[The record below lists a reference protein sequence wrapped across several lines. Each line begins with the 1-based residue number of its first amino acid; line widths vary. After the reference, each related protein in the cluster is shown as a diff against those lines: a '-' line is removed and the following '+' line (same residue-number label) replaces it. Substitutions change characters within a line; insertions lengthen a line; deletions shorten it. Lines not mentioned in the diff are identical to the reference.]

1 MSDKQP
7 LYNSEDEQPVID
19 GLLDLTLKA
28 SVQQDEFNNG
38 FKMSI
43 GNSEVSLK
51 TTSEVVKNPDG
62 TISEETFVD
71 DNALVRA
78 ETLRTFVET
87 QNDMM
92 SSVKYSVERIGGKA
106 VPQFGG
112 MGYQSGTVV
121 TFVIDGCDATLG
133 TKLLPLFEKAGIKP
147 TVAVNPEFIVQ
158 GFGVKG
164 NGDTYNV
171 LSVTDIQKLRDNGYD
186 ICDTITPD
194 YQKSSNPDTLQNT
207 LDDSQLWMMRNG
219 LNSNVFLYPCAVDS
233 RIKSAI
239 KKMRQAAVRFDG
251 TGINGIEADAYE
263 LSVASVNAEGITL
276 VQEQMAEASSG
287 NVLFIVKLDSSAED
301 ADFAASLLIEQS
313 KSLNLR
319 CMNFQQA
326 VNAKVRAFNIGDKE
340 QFYVRK
346 DGVTRAVLDDYSIS
360 RLCERLEFEN
370 LSEGFK
376 NALADFVVSVFSK
389 TPAKDV
395 NLTIDGMMFED
406 GMKLKSGEY
415 QLGFDID
422 PVNASL
428 SNKVTVSILD
438 GTTNK
443 YASITS
449 NNKLIIDKPTVAN
462 VSWTADSDAENG
474 LIVDEQEQTIE
485 GLKLHLQLVS
495 LDRTVIKKTYSFD
508 VL

>member
-147 TVAVNPEFIVQ
+147 TVAVNPEFVVQ

-164 NGDTYNV
+164 NGDKYNV

-186 ICDTITPD
+186 ICDTITGE
-194 YQKSSNPDTLQNT
+194 YRKSSDPKMLQNV

-219 LNSNVFLYPCAVDS
+219 LSSNVFVYPCAVDS

-239 KKMRQAAVRFDG
+239 RKMRQAAVRCDG
-251 TGINGIEADAYE
+251 TGINSIEADAYE
-263 LSVASVNAEGITL
+263 LSIASTKVDGITV
-276 VQEQMAEASSG
+276 VQEQLFEAADD
-287 NVLFIVKLDSSAED
+287 NVLFIIKLDSSEMD
-301 ADFAASLLIEQS
+301 VDYKASVLIEQT
-313 KSLNLR
+313 KNLNLTS
-319 CMNFQQA
+319 MNLQQA

-346 DGVTRAVLDDYSIS
+346 DGITRAVLDDYSIS
-360 RLCERLEFEN
+360 RLSERLEFEN

-376 NALADFVVSVFSK
+376 NALTNFVVSVLSD
-389 TPAKDV
+389 TPVKDV
-395 NLTIDGMMFED
+395 NLTKAVQESP
-406 GMKLKSGEY
+406 L
-415 QLGFDID
+415 
-422 PVNASL
+422 VL
-428 SNKVTVSILD
+428 SV
-438 GTTNK
+438 
-443 YASITS
+443 
-449 NNKLIIDKPTVAN
+449 
-462 VSWTADSDAENG
+462 E
-474 LIVDEQEQTIE
+474 
-485 GLKLHLQLVS
+485 
-495 LDRTVIKKTYSFD
+495 
-508 VL
+508 